1 MIYVEGTRENK
12 SDQPFNEYW
21 YTLLPTFYNVTGCDC
36 PRFVPTFEEI
46 KFMDLWHH
54 VSPQPILTHIS
65 LHFVHATTVQKGAV
79 TLIACKVF

>member
-1 MIYVEGTRENK
+1 MLRVQEKIKVISLLTSTR
-12 SDQPFNEYW
+12 
-21 YTLLPTFYNVTGCDC
+21 YTLLPTFYNVTRCDC